1 MVHDLRTSYLF
12 QNALAL
18 PHGLAM
24 DLNHIGI
31 MDDAVADGI
40 RQSGVVQILMPAW
53 YIHLRTKDGGCRLCS
68 GFNQW

>member
-1 MVHDLRTSYLF
+1 MVYDLRTSYLF

-31 MDDAVADGI
+31 IQSNSCMDG
-40 RQSGVVQILMPAW
+40 
-53 YIHLRTKDGGCRLCS
+53 
-68 GFNQW
+68 